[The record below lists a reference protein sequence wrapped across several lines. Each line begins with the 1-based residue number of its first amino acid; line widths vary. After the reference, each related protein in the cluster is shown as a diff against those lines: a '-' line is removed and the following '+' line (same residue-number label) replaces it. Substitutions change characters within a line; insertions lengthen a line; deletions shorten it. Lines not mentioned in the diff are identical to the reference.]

1 MLPDLIRQRLIDK
14 YNPEDII
21 SLLNLDTEQLVDLLD
36 WFILENLEKLEE
48 EDDD

>member
-21 SLLNLDTEQLVDLLD
+21 SLLNLDTEQLIDLLD

-48 EDDD
+48 DDDD

>member
-14 YNPEDII
+14 YDPEDII

-36 WFILENLEKLEE
+36 WYILENLEKLEDN
-48 EDDD
+48 DD

>member
-48 EDDD
+48 DDDD

>member
-21 SLLNLDTEQLVDLLD
+21 SLLNLDTEQLIDLLD